1 MEQRSITLEGIY
13 KRLVLLENALRVK
26 GIIDQKQEDFEDE
39 GELTDEFKAQIEQAR
54 RTPLSEYISH
64 EEVKKRLFSKRK

>member
-13 KRLVLLENALRVK
+13 KRLVLLENALRAK

-39 GELTDEFKAQIEQAR
+39 GELTDEFKAELEKR
-54 RTPLSEYISH
+54 RKTPDERYISF
-64 EEVKKRLFSKRK
+64 EEVKKRALRKK